1 MNEASARRRA
11 PIWLLLAA
19 TIPVALTLLPV
30 LYVALRGLEAGVA
43 PAFETLARA
52 RTAEL
57 LGNTLA
63 LAISVAF
70 ASTLIGLACAWLIER
85 CDLPGRRLWRTLV
98 CLPLAVPA
106 FVSSYA
112 WASLG
117 PSFQAL
123 GGAILILTLSHF
135 PLIYL
140 PAAAALRRM
149 DTRLEDVA
157 RSLGETAPRTFVR
170 VVLPQLRPALGGG
183 ALLVLAH
190 MLAEFGA
197 LSLLRV
203 QTFTTAIFAEYE
215 LQFNSA
221 NAALLSGI
229 LMALCLPVALSE
241 AKLRGANRLAR
252 TDRRARRHPPLAR
265 LGHWTWPVQLTLA
278 ALSAAALGVPLFMLA
293 YWLGVG
299 LSVGVGA
306 GAIGEAILGSLRL
319 SVGGA
324 VVTTLLALPLVLLAM
339 RHDSRL
345 ARLAERLPYVV
356 HGLPGLVVALALIFI
371 AIRWVPVL
379 YQSSALVMVAYAILF
394 LPLAQ
399 SALRATAELVPPE
412 LEQAARTLGRGP
424 VEAFVAVTLPALAPG
439 VGAALALIVL
449 ELMRE
454 LTATLLLAPSGVTT
468 LATEVWSYTNDG
480 SYAAAAPFAALLVL
494 VSGVP
499 VYVFTMR
506 TLKSGRREIVEA

>member
-1 MNEASARRRA
+1 MDQARARRRA
-11 PIWLLLAA
+11 PLWLLLAA
-19 TIPVALTLLPV
+19 AIPVALTILPV
-30 LYVALRGLEAGVA
+30 IYVVLRGFEAGLA
-43 PAFETLARA
+43 PAWETLVRP

-63 LAISVAF
+63 LALAVTF
-70 ASTLIGLACAWLIER
+70 ASTLIGLACAWVIER
-85 CDLPGRRLWRTLV
+85 CDLPGRRWWRTLV

-157 RSLGETAPRTFVR
+157 RSLGDTAPRAFFR

-221 NAALLSGI
+221 NAALLSGM
-229 LMALCLPVALSE
+229 LMALCLPVAFGE
-241 AKLRGANRLAR
+241 AKLRGVNRLSR
-252 TDRRARRHPPLAR
+252 TDRRSRRHPPLSR
-265 LGHWTWPVQLTLA
+265 LGLWMWPVQIALA
-278 ALSAAALGVPLFMLA
+278 VLSAAALGVPLFMLA
-293 YWLGVG
+293 YWLSVG
-299 LSVGVGA
+299 LSIGA
-306 GAIGEAILGSLRL
+306 GAGDVGAAMLGSLQL
-319 SVGGA
+319 SIGGA

-339 RHDSRL
+339 RHHSRI

-356 HGLPGLVVALALIFI
+356 HGLPGLVVALALIFV

-379 YQSSALVMVAYAILF
+379 SSRPCWCWSLMPSCSCRWPSRHCAPPPNWCRPSWNRPPA
-394 LPLAQ
+394 P
-399 SALRATAELVPPE
+399 SA
-412 LEQAARTLGRGP
+412 AARSR
-424 VEAFVAVTLPALAPG
+424 
-439 VGAALALIVL
+439 
-449 ELMRE
+449 
-454 LTATLLLAPSGVTT
+454 PS
-468 LATEVWSYTNDG
+468 W
-480 SYAAAAPFAALLVL
+480 
-494 VSGVP
+494 
-499 VYVFTMR
+499 R
-506 TLKSGRREIVEA
+506 

>member
-1 MNEASARRRA
+1 MNHPRARRG
-11 PIWLLLAA
+11 PPVWLLLAA
-19 TIPVALTLLPV
+19 GVPVLLTLLPV
-30 LYVALRGLEAGVA
+30 FYVAMRGFEAGFA
-43 PAFETLARA
+43 PAWEALARP
-52 RTAEL
+52 RTLEL
-57 LGNTLA
+57 LANTLA
-63 LAISVAF
+63 LALSVTI
-70 ASTLIGLACAWLIER
+70 ASGLIGLACAWLIER
-85 CDLPGRRLWRTLV
+85 CDLPGRRFWRTLV

-112 WASLG
+112 FASLG

-157 RSLGETAPRTFVR
+157 RSLGETAPRTFLR

-183 ALLVLAH
+183 ALLVMAH

-221 NAALLSGI
+221 NAALLSGM
-229 LMALCLPVALSE
+229 LMALCLPVAFGE
-241 AKLRGANRLAR
+241 ARLRGAHRLAR
-252 TDRRARRHPPLAR
+252 TDRRSRRHPPLAR
-265 LGHWTWPVQLTLA
+265 LGAWAWPSQIALA
-278 ALSAAALGVPLFMLA
+278 LLSAAALGVPLFMLG
-293 YWLGVG
+293 YWLSVG
-299 LSVGVGA
+299 LSIGA
-306 GAIGEAILGSLRL
+306 AIGDVGEAILGSLRL

-324 VVTTLLALPLVLLAM
+324 LVTTLLALPLVLLAM
-339 RHDSRL
+339 RHHSRL
-345 ARLAERLPYVV
+345 ARFAERLPYVV
-356 HGLPGLVVALALIFI
+356 HGLPGLVVALALIFV
-371 AIRWVPVL
+371 AIRYVPAL
-379 YQSSALVMVAYAILF
+379 YQSTALVLLAYAILF

-454 LTATLLLAPSGVTT
+454 LTATLLLAPNGVTT

-506 TLKSGRREIVEA
+506 TLKTGRREIEAV

>member
-1 MNEASARRRA
+1 MNPMRARRRT
-11 PIWLLLAA
+11 PLWLLLAA
-19 TIPVALTLLPV
+19 AVPVALTMLPV
-30 LYVALRGLEAGVA
+30 IYVLLRGFEVGLV
-43 PAFETLARA
+43 PAWDALMRP
-52 RTAEL
+52 RTGEL
-57 LGNTLA
+57 LVNTLA
-63 LAISVAF
+63 LAISVALG
-70 ASTLIGLACAWLIER
+70 SLLIGLACAWVIER
-85 CDLPGRRLWRTLV
+85 CDLPGRNLWRTLV

-149 DTRLEDVA
+149 DSRLEDVA
-157 RSLGETAPRTFVR
+157 RSLGETAPRAFFR

-215 LQFNSA
+215 LQFNGA
-221 NAALLSGI
+221 NAALLSGV
-229 LMALCLPVALSE
+229 LMALCLPVAFGE
-241 AKLRGANRLAR
+241 AKLRGSHRLAR
-252 TDRRARRHPPLAR
+252 ADRRSRRRPPLAR
-265 LGHWTWPVQLTLA
+265 LGGWMWPAQIALA
-278 ALSAAALGVPLFMLA
+278 VLAAAALGVPLFMLG
-293 YWLGVG
+293 YWLSIG
-299 LSVGVGA
+299 LSAGTGAADIA
-306 GAIGEAILGSLRL
+306 GAMAGSLRL
-319 SVGGA
+319 SVAGA
-324 VVTTLLALPLVLLAM
+324 VLTTLLALPLVLLAM
-339 RHDSRL
+339 RHRSRL
-345 ARLAERLPYVV
+345 AHFAERLPYVV
-356 HGLPGLVVALALIFI
+356 HGLPGLVVALALIFV
-371 AIRWVPVL
+371 AIRWVPAL
-379 YQSSALVMVAYAILF
+379 YQSTVLVMIAYAILF

-454 LTATLLLAPSGVTT
+454 LTATLLLAPNGVTT

-506 TLKSGRREIVEA
+506 TLKAGKREIEPA